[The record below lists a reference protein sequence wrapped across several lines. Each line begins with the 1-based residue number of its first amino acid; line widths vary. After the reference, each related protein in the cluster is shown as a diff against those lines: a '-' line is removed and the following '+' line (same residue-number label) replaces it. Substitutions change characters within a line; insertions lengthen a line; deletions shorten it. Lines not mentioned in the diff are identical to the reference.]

1 MMACAAL
8 HTQGYA
14 HLFNIQG
21 SASPTPG
28 SSAAGVSGGDAGA
41 QLAQLPGAFSDKFEG
56 HVMVPIDLWLQA
68 YKEGQV
74 RVCGGG
80 GWRMDCASMG
90 AHSPHEAPT
99 CERSRGQYASLP
111 WFSGMSVKS

>member
-1 MMACAAL
+1 MACAAL

-74 RVCGGG
+74 RVCVGGG
-80 GWRMDCASMG
+80 GVWTVHQWVLTVHMRHPRVNGVGDSMPLCPG
-90 AHSPHEAPT
+90 FL
-99 CERSRGQYASLP
+99 G
-111 WFSGMSVKS
+111 